1 MSETELH
8 HKCEIQRGMLLR
20 IQSFNRIENE
30 INLIHHEDLTINPL
44 DKEEKKVIHW
54 QIWNVPIPAIDTHF
68 QLCKNAIATDCWC
81 LKFDI
86 AGDLPLW
93 TFKQHFLNTYKN
105 ISAEFSND
113 TQRQSIIINIRLDI
127 ERAKNLQS
135 RIENIIFDQ
144 LDKLE
149 MNQLELYEYRLMKE
163 LLMLNEIRMFL
174 ISKMNLN
181 GKLRKGIATTA
192 RETIA
197 RPVFIYDIQQV
208 FFKKKYKYTSIY
220 IFTHMYFQ
228 NQEQTYKEGECRED
242 SEDSEAQASPSDGH
256 N

>member
-1 MSETELH
+1 MSETEIH

-228 NQEQTYKEGECRED
+228 NQEQTCKEGECRED

>member
-1 MSETELH
+1 MSETEIH

-208 FFKKKYKYTSIY
+208 FFLKKYKYTSIY

-228 NQEQTYKEGECRED
+228 NQEQTCKEGECRED
-242 SEDSEAQASPSDGH
+242 SEDSEA
-256 N
+256 